1 MGDDVMSTG
10 GTDES
15 PGSEANDTS
24 RVGVI
29 GLGAMGRAVATCLIR
44 AGRPLAVYD
53 VRTEAADDL
62 PAGTIVATVPERGV
76 GGV

>member
-1 MGDDVMSTG
+1 MGTG
-10 GTDES
+10 GTGGTT
-15 PGSEANDTS
+15 GSEADGAS
-24 RVGVI
+24 RVGVV

-53 VRTEAADDL
+53 VRTEAAEDL
-62 PAGTIVATVPERGV
+62 PAGTIVAAAPERGV